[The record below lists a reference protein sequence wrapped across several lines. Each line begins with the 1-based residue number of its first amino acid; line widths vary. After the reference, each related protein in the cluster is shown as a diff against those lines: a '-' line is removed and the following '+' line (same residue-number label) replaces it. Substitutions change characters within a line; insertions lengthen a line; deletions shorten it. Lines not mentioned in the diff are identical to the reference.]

1 MSAQLQQ
8 ELAYLLRETG
18 RDEASLLAEAL
29 QEGIHTLFSKHVRDA
44 CSEGKLGRRKA
55 LRLLGPSEVEE
66 IEAAWRGV
74 FSPLYHPKV
83 LFSQQIEVR
92 TADLPRWK
100 PRITIDRR
108 TLMRG
113 DDE

>member
-8 ELAYLLRETG
+8 KLAYLLRETG
-18 RDEASLLAEAL
+18 RDEASLLAEVL
-29 QEGIHTLFSKHVRDA
+29 QEGIHTLFHKHVRD
-44 CSEGKLGRRKA
+44 SYIEGKLSRREA
-55 LRLLGPSEVEE
+55 LRLLRSSEVEE
-66 IEAAWRGV
+66 IEAAWRGI
-74 FSPLYHPKV
+74 FFPFYHPKV
-83 LFSQQIEVR
+83 LFSEQIEVR

-108 TLMRG
+108 TLTRE